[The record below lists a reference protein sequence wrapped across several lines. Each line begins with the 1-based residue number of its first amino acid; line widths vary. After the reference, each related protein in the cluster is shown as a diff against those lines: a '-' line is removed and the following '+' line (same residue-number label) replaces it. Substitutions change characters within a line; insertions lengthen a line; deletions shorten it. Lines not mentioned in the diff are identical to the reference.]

1 MSAAASVVKRPVHRT
16 GLGPRR
22 QMYIKASPEACQ
34 QRRTA
39 PNKDCTR
46 SAATTC
52 RTRKNQ
58 RSSQQHSAV
67 AESRRCSG
75 TRFSRRPQPHGYRGS
90 GSHRF
95 PCPGS
100 DRKGLFP
107 ICSRICL
114 RFGAHHRVRAG
125 VPQARPSTHRAQI
138 WRAAQARCRLQNES
152 IPTSI
157 GQLQP
162 TGAHPEHRRSHRDR
176 AETAS

>member
-22 QMYIKASPEACQ
+22 QMHIKPSPEACQ

-58 RSSQQHSAV
+58 RSSHQHSAV
-67 AESRRCSG
+67 AESRRCSA

-90 GSHRF
+90 GPHRL

-107 ICSRICL
+107 SCSRICPL
-114 RFGAHHRVRAG
+114 CSAHRRVRAG
-125 VPQARPSTHRAQI
+125 VPQARPSAYRAHI
-138 WRAAQARCRLQNES
+138 WRAARARFRQKNES

-157 GQLQP
+157 GQPQP
-162 TGAHPEHRRSHRDR
+162 TGAHLEHR
-176 AETAS
+176 